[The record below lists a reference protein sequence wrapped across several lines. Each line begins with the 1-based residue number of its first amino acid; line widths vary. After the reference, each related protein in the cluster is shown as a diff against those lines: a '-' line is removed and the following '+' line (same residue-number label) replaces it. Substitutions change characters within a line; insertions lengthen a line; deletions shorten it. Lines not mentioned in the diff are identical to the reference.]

1 MFLMQIICIR
11 CPLNRIP
18 QSNVLFFDGVSSLL
32 VAAVSCSL
40 PVPTFPNAILY
51 FLLNQCFHNLSY
63 FMTLG
68 SNCLLSTFNS
78 RFLIVMSCLLRTSLK
93 MVSIALIGNTLNVM
107 VTDGLEQCWIWS
119 LFYCLEL
126 LIFLFIFKNLF
137 KNFFKFLFRRFLNP
151 ILRR

>member
-1 MFLMQIICIR
+1 MFLVQIICIR

-18 QSNVLFFDGVSSLL
+18 QSNVLFFDGIIGVTSLS
-32 VAAVSCSL
+32 VAAVSYSL

-78 RFLIVMSCLLRTSLK
+78 RFLIVMSCLLRTSFK
-93 MVSIALIGNTLNVM
+93 MVSIALIGNTLIVM

-119 LFYCLEL
+119 LSYCLEL
-126 LIFLFIFKNLF
+126 LIFLFIFKN
-137 KNFFKFLFRRFLNP
+137 FFKFFFRRFLNP